1 MSLILIGL
9 KCLASFIRI
18 AAGTAALRQVGHPE
32 ASGSNHLGRYATES
46 FHAPSL
52 G

>member
-18 AAGTAALRQVGHPE
+18 AVGTVALRQVGHPE

-46 FHAPSL
+46 FYAPSL